1 MIYVTHDQVE
11 AMTLGDRIVV
21 IEGGRIRQADD
32 PQRTYTAPADPFV
45 ASFIG
50 TPADEPLGRNAH
62 DRRGKSRVQRVGLT
76 FPLPARLLTGFVD
89 ASIAVTLG
97 IRPEDISRSG
107 DVT

>member
-32 PQRTYTAPADPFV
+32 PQQTYNAPADPFV

-50 TPADEPLGRNAH
+50 TPDEPLGRTP
-62 DRRGKSRVQRVGLT
+62 Q
-76 FPLPARLLTGFVD
+76 D
-89 ASIAVTLG
+89 AGPGVYPK
-97 IRPEDISRSG
+97 R
-107 DVT
+107 